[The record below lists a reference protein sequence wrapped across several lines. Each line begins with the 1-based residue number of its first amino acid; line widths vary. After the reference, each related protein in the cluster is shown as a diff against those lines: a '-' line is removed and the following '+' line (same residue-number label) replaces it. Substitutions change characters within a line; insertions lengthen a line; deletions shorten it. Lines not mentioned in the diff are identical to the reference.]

1 MIKNVFTDNNIFF
14 TGKERPFRARLREEV
29 IMVFDLAVTG
39 QPDALKIVQRFIKGH
54 IGRMPVIRSYVDT
67 DRKTDAWCHIPT
79 GYDIPDIIRYYRP
92 GCLNLENN
100 IPLIQNMFT
109 TEAQL
114 LYNNRCLSEDHLIV
128 AMLSLLFSMK
138 LVPKRLL
145 PGQAYKSF
153 TWRMFEEMLH
163 NAEMYVSRHG
173 NTDGILFEPLD
184 PIERPDP
191 SYKVRI
197 PVESVTPEMLAG
209 IVRPEDDIETNMERF
224 SVKTGYSGRTLYN
237 ILKRLSGR
245 TGTKKATGSKKYD
258 AIWERITL
266 NEWSTLTLDRL
277 TSLAFD
283 RAPRFCTGL
292 EYDKLYQAI
301 KKQRQKLVKSGV
313 IQSVGGR
320 TSKKGPDE
328 SVLVEAINMDI
339 EYKDKEERDL
349 EAARAALPGQKA
361 FEPAETGHVQALPPD
376 FRPFDDFLTEMNSRQ
391 DPVLPCDK

>member
-1 MIKNVFTDNNIFF
+1 MIENVFTDSNIFF
-14 TGKERPFRARLREEV
+14 TGAERPFRTRLREEV
-29 IMVFDLAVTG
+29 IMVFDNAVRG
-39 QPDALKIVQRFIKGH
+39 QPDALKIVQRFIKDH

-67 DRKTDAWCHIPT
+67 DRETDAWCHVPT

-100 IPLIQNMFT
+100 IPLIQTMFT

-153 TWRMFEEMLH
+153 TWRMFEDMIY

-197 PVESVTPEMLAG
+197 PPESVTPEMLAG
-209 IVRPEDDIETNMERF
+209 IVRPEDDIKTNMERF
-224 SVKTGYSGRTLYN
+224 SVKTGYSSRTFYN
-237 ILKRLSGR
+237 ILKRLQGVN
-245 TGTKKATGSKKYD
+245 TGVKKSRVRKDKYV

-266 NEWSTLTLDRL
+266 NEWSTLPLDRL

-301 KKQRQKLVKSGV
+301 KKQRQRMLKAGV
-313 IQSVGGR
+313 IESVGGR
-320 TSKKGPDE
+320 TGKKGPDE

-349 EAARAALPGQKA
+349 EAARAALPVMTP
-361 FEPAETGHVQALPPD
+361 EYQAIED
-376 FRPFDDFLTEMNSRQ
+376 FFTEMNNRQ
-391 DPVLPCDK
+391 NPVSPRDK